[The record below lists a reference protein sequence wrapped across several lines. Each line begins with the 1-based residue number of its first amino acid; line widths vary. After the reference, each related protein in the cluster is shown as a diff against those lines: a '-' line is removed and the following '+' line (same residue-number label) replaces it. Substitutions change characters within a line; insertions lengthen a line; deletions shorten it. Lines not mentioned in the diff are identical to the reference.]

1 MMGNVTVQSRFGDID
16 VKIAGDT
23 PTFEE
28 FLKIDD
34 IKSNP
39 KAYLPEDVISSY
51 QKSLRGEN
59 VDFDYKTGV
68 QDTKL
73 RRMLGRADTREEEEN
88 FLKEAF
94 VLSEA
99 EFTRDRRGRLALMPE
114 GAQKFGIET

>member
-1 MMGNVTVQSRFGDID
+1 MGNVTVQSRFGDID

-73 RRMLGRADTREEEEN
+73 RRMLGRADTREDEEKV
-88 FLKEAF
+88 LKEAF
-94 VLSEA
+94 GLSEA
-99 EFTRDRRGRLALMPE
+99 ESSQEIAGED
-114 GAQKFGIET
+114 